1 MADEQHS
8 FLKEVY
14 LTEYQ
19 KLKDEQIARIG
30 FRDNLI
36 YATLV
41 AIGAILSFAIARP
54 DNYQALLI
62 LPLATFV
69 LGWIYLSNDRKIS
82 DIGRYIRV
90 VLAKRLGKLN
100 NGQQHLFEWELVY
113 KVEPRRLQHKVLQL
127 IVHEALFVG
136 SGFIA
141 ILTFL
146 RTTSW
151 VDNATYWIA
160 GLEMFAL
167 LVLAIELGIY
177 ADLRLKS

>member
-1 MADEQHS
+1 MLAARLATGAARADREQPILSRWRRCGIVEPTLGRYMADEQHS

-14 LTEYQ
+14 LIEYQ

-41 AIGAILSFAIARP
+41 AIGAILSFAITNPA
-54 DNYQALLI
+54 NYQALLI

-90 VLAKRLGKLN
+90 V
-100 NGQQHLFEWELVY
+100 
-113 KVEPRRLQHKVLQL
+113 
-127 IVHEALFVG
+127 
-136 SGFIA
+136 
-141 ILTFL
+141 
-146 RTTSW
+146 
-151 VDNATYWIA
+151 
-160 GLEMFAL
+160 
-167 LVLAIELGIY
+167 
-177 ADLRLKS
+177 